1 MDGEEKNQNNTE
13 GLPYIL
19 EHVTGRP
26 YENRTP
32 KMVQQEF
39 LNNCG
44 GLVAN
49 TQENRK
55 SFVKNNPKIRYLVVG
70 MGLMASGK
78 TTGFKEARNYCRL
91 INASA
96 YNKPWESIDSGALSI
111 DELVTNNE
119 NYKTDV
125 AKIFTQEEFEEF
137 PDDRKPWTQYGWNQ
151 WRKPQKKRQF
161 LTQMVNAYN
170 TARQGREEW
179 YHYEDLKKISLKNLS
194 TAILEGKN
202 IEYETTGARF
212 DTLKTILQMIVET
225 TFNCKNKYVYIV
237 LGVLNLC
244 SIQESYDQQLCRFF
258 AKSKPFYQAILDG
271 EELPSAPRIGISVT
285 TQVQNELIYNNML
298 ALIKACNKQ
307 ITTDHAIFY
316 KGVCLGFGIDIL
328 LVSYN
333 PPRIERTQQN
343 EFNKLIATL
352 PLSVRSRQLIKS
364 TKSNKSILNNR
375 FYHNMVIYIL
385 EQLTSKSRFGKNPV
399 DFDAI
404 KCGSSSSF
412 QDVNIIIEEFF
423 QNSSEKQTA
432 IFKKV
437 RSNIQQAT
445 PSWTRSLKQ
454 GGKRRRRKKTKR
466 RRKRKGKKRK
476 TRRRRKRR

>member
-1 MDGEEKNQNNTE
+1 MEVKTPNQYILP

-19 EHVTGRP
+19 QHVTGRP

-32 KMVQQEF
+32 KMIQQEF

-70 MGLMASGK
+70 MGLMACGK
-78 TTGFKEARNYCRL
+78 TTGFKEARNYCKL

-111 DELVTNNE
+111 DHLVTNNE
-119 NYKTDV
+119 KFKADV
-125 AKIFTQEEFEEF
+125 ADIFTQYEENEKF
-137 PDDRKPWTQYGWNQ
+137 PADKKPWTQFGWNQ
-151 WRKPQKKRQF
+151 WRNAKEKQEF
-161 LTQMVNAYN
+161 LTQMANAYDATRKGEQEMEQN
-170 TARQGREEW
+170 AKQ
-179 YHYEDLKKISLKNLS
+179 ISLNNLR

-212 DTLKTILQMIVET
+212 DTLKSILQMIVET

-244 SIQESYDQQLCRFF
+244 SIQESFNQQLCRFF
-258 AKSKPFYQAILDG
+258 AKSQPFYQAILDG
-271 EELPSAPRIGISVT
+271 KALPSAPRIGISVT
-285 TQVQNELIYNNML
+285 TQIQNELIYSNML
-298 ALIKACNKQ
+298 ALIEACNKQ
-307 ITTDHAIFY
+307 ITTDPTIY
-316 KGVCLGFGIDIL
+316 KGACLGFGIDIL

-333 PPRIERTQQN
+333 PPRIEGTQQN
-343 EFNKLIATL
+343 KFNKLIATL

-364 TKSNKSILNNR
+364 TKSNKSILNNK

-385 EQLTSKSRFGKNPV
+385 EQLTHKARFGKNPV
-399 DFDAI
+399 DFAAI

-412 QDVNIIIEEFF
+412 QDVHLIIQEFL
-423 QNSSEKQTA
+423 QDSSKKQRA
-432 IFKKV
+432 IFENV
-437 RSNIQQAT
+437 RSTVRRVN

-466 RRKRKGKKRK
+466 RRKRKGQKRK

>member
-1 MDGEEKNQNNTE
+1 MEVKTPNQYILP

-19 EHVTGRP
+19 QHVTGRP

-32 KMVQQEF
+32 KMIQQEF

-70 MGLMASGK
+70 MGLMACGK
-78 TTGFKEARNYCRL
+78 TTGFKEARNYCKL

-111 DELVTNNE
+111 DHLVTNNE
-119 NYKTDV
+119 KFKADV
-125 AKIFTQEEFEEF
+125 AEIFRQYEENEEFTA
-137 PDDRKPWTQYGWNQ
+137 DKKPWTQFGWNQ
-151 WRKPQKKRQF
+151 WRNPKEKQQF
-161 LTQMVNAYN
+161 LTQMANAYDATRKGEQEMAQN
-170 TARQGREEW
+170 AKQ
-179 YHYEDLKKISLKNLS
+179 ISLNNLR

-212 DTLKTILQMIVET
+212 DTLKSILQMIVET

-244 SIQESYDQQLCRFF
+244 SIQESFNQQLCRFF
-258 AKSKPFYQAILDG
+258 AKSQPFYQAMIQG
-271 EELPSAPRIGISVT
+271 NPLPSAPRIGIAVT

-298 ALIKACNKQ
+298 ALIEACNKQ
-307 ITTDHAIFY
+307 IPTEPTIY
-316 KGVCLGFGIDIL
+316 KGACLGFGIDIL

-333 PPRIERTQQN
+333 PPRIEGTQQN
-343 EFNKLIATL
+343 KFNKLIATL

-364 TKSNKSILNNR
+364 TKSNKSILNTR
-375 FYHNMVIYIL
+375 FYHNMVMYIL
-385 EQLTSKSRFGKNPV
+385 KQLTNKSRFGKNPV
-399 DFDAI
+399 DFSAI

-412 QDVNIIIEEFF
+412 QDVHIIIDEFL
-423 QNSSEKQTA
+423 QDSSEKQKA
-432 IFKKV
+432 IFENV
-437 RSNIQQAT
+437 RSTVRRVN

-476 TRRRRKRR
+476 TRKRRKRR

>member
-1 MDGEEKNQNNTE
+1 MEVKTTNHQYILP

-19 EHVTGRP
+19 QHVTGRP

-32 KMVQQEF
+32 KMIQQEF

-70 MGLMASGK
+70 MGLMACGK
-78 TTGFKEARNYCRL
+78 TTGFKEARNYCKL

-111 DELVTNNE
+111 DHLVTNNE
-119 NYKTDV
+119 KFKADV
-125 AKIFTQEEFEEF
+125 AKFFRDLDENEEF
-137 PDDRKPWTQYGWNQ
+137 PDDSKPWTQFGWNQ
-151 WRKPQKKRQF
+151 WRNRKKKQQF
-161 LTQMVNAYN
+161 LTQMANAYDATRKGEQEMAQN
-170 TARQGREEW
+170 AKQ
-179 YHYEDLKKISLKNLS
+179 ISLNNLR

-212 DTLKTILQMIVET
+212 DTLKSILQMIVET

-244 SIQESYDQQLCRFF
+244 SIQESFNQQLCRFF
-258 AKSKPFYQAILDG
+258 AKSQPFYQAMIQG
-271 EELPSAPRIGISVT
+271 KPLPSAPRIGIAVT

-298 ALIKACNKQ
+298 ALIEACNKQ
-307 ITTDHAIFY
+307 ITTEPTIY
-316 KGVCLGFGIDIL
+316 KGACLGFGIDIL

-333 PPRIERTQQN
+333 PPRIEGTQQN
-343 EFNKLIATL
+343 KFNKLIATL
-352 PLSVRSRQLIKS
+352 PLSVRSKQLIKS
-364 TKSNKSILNNR
+364 TKSNKSILNTR
-375 FYHNMVIYIL
+375 FYHNMVMYIL
-385 EQLTSKSRFGKNPV
+385 RQLTNRARFGKNPV
-399 DFDAI
+399 DFSAI

-412 QDVNIIIEEFF
+412 QDVDIIIDEFL
-423 QNSSEKQTA
+423 QDSSEKQKP
-432 IFKKV
+432 IFENV
-437 RSNIQQAT
+437 RSTVRRVN

-476 TRRRRKRR
+476 TRRRKRR

>member
-1 MDGEEKNQNNTE
+1 MEVKTPNQYILP

-19 EHVTGRP
+19 QHVTGRP

-32 KMVQQEF
+32 KMIQQEF

-70 MGLMASGK
+70 MGLMACGK
-78 TTGFKEARNYCRL
+78 TTGFKEARNYCKL

-111 DELVTNNE
+111 DHLVTNNE
-119 NYKTDV
+119 KFKADV
-125 AKIFTQEEFEEF
+125 ADIFTQYEENEEFTA
-137 PDDRKPWTQYGWNQ
+137 DKKPWTQFGWNQ
-151 WRKPQKKRQF
+151 WRNPKEKQQF
-161 LTQMVNAYN
+161 LKQMANAYN
-170 TARQGREEW
+170 TVRKGEQEMAQNA
-179 YHYEDLKKISLKNLS
+179 KQISLNNLR

-212 DTLKTILQMIVET
+212 DTLKSILQMIVET

-244 SIQESYDQQLCRFF
+244 SIQESFNQQLCRFF
-258 AKSKPFYQAILDG
+258 AKSQPFYQAMMNRNP
-271 EELPSAPRIGISVT
+271 LPSAPRIGISVT

-298 ALIKACNKQ
+298 ALIEACNKQ
-307 ITTDHAIFY
+307 ITTDPTIY
-316 KGVCLGFGIDIL
+316 KGACLGFGIDIL

-333 PPRIERTQQN
+333 PPRIEGTQQN
-343 EFNKLIATL
+343 KFNKLIATL

-364 TKSNKSILNNR
+364 TKSNKSILNTR
-375 FYHNMVIYIL
+375 FYHNMVMYIL
-385 EQLTSKSRFGKNPV
+385 KQLTKNSRFGKNPV
-399 DFDAI
+399 DFSAI

-412 QDVNIIIEEFF
+412 QDVHIIIDEFL
-423 QNSSEKQTA
+423 QDSSEKQRA
-432 IFKKV
+432 IFENV
-437 RSNIQQAT
+437 RSTVRRVN

-476 TRRRRKRR
+476 TRKRRKRR

>member
-1 MDGEEKNQNNTE
+1 MEVKTTNHQYILP

-19 EHVTGRP
+19 QHVTGRP

-32 KMVQQEF
+32 KMIQQEF

-70 MGLMASGK
+70 MGLMACGK
-78 TTGFKEARNYCRL
+78 TTGFKEARNYCKL

-111 DELVTNNE
+111 DHLVTNNE
-119 NYKTDV
+119 SFKHAV
-125 AKIFTQEEFEEF
+125 ADIFTQYEKNEEF
-137 PDDRKPWTQYGWNQ
+137 PADRKPWTQFGWNQ
-151 WRKPQKKRQF
+151 WRNAKEKQQF
-161 LTQMVNAYN
+161 LTQMANAYDATRKGEQEMEQN
-170 TARQGREEW
+170 AKQ
-179 YHYEDLKKISLKNLS
+179 ISLNNLR

-212 DTLKTILQMIVET
+212 DTLKSILQMIVET

-244 SIQESYDQQLCRFF
+244 SIQESFNQQLCRFF
-258 AKSKPFYQAILDG
+258 AKSQSFYQAILDG
-271 EELPSAPRIGISVT
+271 KALPSAPRIGISVT

-307 ITTDHAIFY
+307 ITTDPTIY
-316 KGVCLGFGIDIL
+316 KGVCLGFGIDVL

-333 PPRIERTQQN
+333 PPRIDGTQQN
-343 EFNKLIATL
+343 KFNKLIATL

-375 FYHNMVIYIL
+375 FYHNMVMYIL
-385 EQLTSKSRFGKNPV
+385 NQLTNRSRFGKNPV
-399 DFDAI
+399 DFAAI
-404 KCGSSSSF
+404 SCGSSSSF
-412 QDVNIIIEEFF
+412 QDVQIIIDEFL
-423 QNSSEKQTA
+423 QDSSEKQKA
-432 IFKKV
+432 IFENV
-437 RSNIQQAT
+437 RSTVRRVN

>member
-1 MDGEEKNQNNTE
+1 MEAKTPNQYILP

-19 EHVTGRP
+19 QHVTGRP
-26 YENRTP
+26 YENRTQ
-32 KMVQQEF
+32 KMIQQEF

-44 GLVAN
+44 GLVAT

-70 MGLMASGK
+70 MGLMACGK
-78 TTGFKEARNYCRL
+78 STGFEQARNYCKL

-96 YNKPWESIDSGALSI
+96 YNKSWESIDSGALSI
-111 DELVTNNE
+111 DHLVTNNE
-119 NYKTDV
+119 NFKTAV
-125 AKIFTQEEFEEF
+125 ADIFTQKKFDEFLV
-137 PDDRKPWTQYGWNQ
+137 DRKPWTQFGWNQ
-151 WRKPQKKRQF
+151 WRKKQEKQQF
-161 LTQMVNAYN
+161 LTQMANAYN
-170 TARQGREEW
+170 TARKGEQEMAQNA
-179 YHYEDLKKISLKNLS
+179 KQISLNNLR

-212 DTLKTILQMIVET
+212 DTLKSILQMIVET

-244 SIQESYDQQLCRFF
+244 SIQESFNQQLCRFF
-258 AKSKPFYQAILDG
+258 AKSQPFYQAILDG
-271 EELPSAPRIGISVT
+271 KALPSAPRIGISVT

-307 ITTDHAIFY
+307 ITTDPTIY

-333 PPRIERTQQN
+333 PPRIEGTQQN
-343 EFNKLIATL
+343 KFNKLIATL

-364 TKSNKSILNNR
+364 AKSNKSILNNK

-385 EQLTSKSRFGKNPV
+385 EQLTNKSRFGKNPV
-399 DFDAI
+399 DFAAI
-404 KCGSSSSF
+404 NCNSTTSF
-412 QDVNIIIEEFF
+412 QDVHVIIKEFLDGF
-423 QNSSEKQTA
+423 ARSEKQKT

-437 RSNIQQAT
+437 RSNVKQVN

-454 GGKRRRRKKTKR
+454 GGKRYRRKKTKR

>member
-1 MDGEEKNQNNTE
+1 MD

-32 KMVQQEF
+32 KMIQQEF

-125 AKIFTQEEFEEF
+125 AKIFTQLDKKKKKDDDDDDDD
-137 PDDRKPWTQYGWNQ
+137 DDRKPWTQFGWNQ
-151 WRKPQKKRQF
+151 WRNPPEKQQF
-161 LTQMVNAYN
+161 LTQMTDAYN
-170 TARQGREEW
+170 IARQGREDW
-179 YHYEDLKKISLKNLS
+179 YWYQDAKKKYLDNLEA
-194 TAILEGKN
+194 AILEGKN

-212 DTLKTILQMIVET
+212 DTLKSILQMIVET
-225 TFNCKNKYVYIV
+225 TYNCKNKYVYIV

-244 SIQESYDQQLCRFF
+244 SIQESFNQQLCRFF

-271 EELPSAPRIGISVT
+271 KALPSAPRIGISVT

-298 ALIKACNKQ
+298 TLIKACNKQ
-307 ITTDHAIFY
+307 INTDNAIFY

-343 EFNKLIATL
+343 KFNKLIATL

-364 TKSNKSILNNR
+364 TKSNKSILNNI
-375 FYHNMVIYIL
+375 FYHDMVMYIL

-399 DFDAI
+399 DFAAI

-412 QDVNIIIEEFF
+412 QDVHLIIQEFL
-423 QNSSEKQTA
+423 QDSSEKQTA

-437 RSNIQQAT
+437 RSNIQQTT

>member
-1 MDGEEKNQNNTE
+1 MEAKTPNQYILP

-19 EHVTGRP
+19 QHVTGRP
-26 YENRTP
+26 YENRTQ
-32 KMVQQEF
+32 KMIQQEF

-70 MGLMASGK
+70 MGLMACGK
-78 TTGFKEARNYCRL
+78 STGFEQARNYCKL

-96 YNKPWESIDSGALSI
+96 YNKSWESIDSGALSI
-111 DELVTNNE
+111 DHLVTNNE
-119 NYKTDV
+119 KFKADV
-125 AKIFTQEEFEEF
+125 ADIFTQYEENEEFLV
-137 PDDRKPWTQYGWNQ
+137 DRKPWTQFGWNQ
-151 WRKPQKKRQF
+151 WRNAKEKQEF
-161 LTQMVNAYN
+161 LTQMANAYN
-170 TARQGREEW
+170 ATRKGEQEMAQNA
-179 YHYEDLKKISLKNLS
+179 KQISLNNLR

-212 DTLKTILQMIVET
+212 DTLKSILQMIVET
-225 TFNCKNKYVYIV
+225 IFNCKNKYVYIV

-244 SIQESYDQQLCRFF
+244 SIQESFNQQLCRFF
-258 AKSKPFYQAILDG
+258 AKSQPFYQAMMNG
-271 EELPSAPRIGISVT
+271 NPLPGAPRIGIAVT
-285 TQVQNELIYNNML
+285 TQVQNELIYSNML

-307 ITTDHAIFY
+307 ITTDPTIY
-316 KGVCLGFGIDIL
+316 KGACLGFGIDIL

-333 PPRIERTQQN
+333 PPRIEGTQQN
-343 EFNKLIATL
+343 QFNKLIATL
-352 PLSVRSRQLIKS
+352 PLSIRSRQLIKS

-375 FYHNMVIYIL
+375 FYHNMVMYIL
-385 EQLTSKSRFGKNPV
+385 NQLTNRARFGKNPV
-399 DFDAI
+399 DFAAI

-412 QDVNIIIEEFF
+412 QDVHLIIQEFL
-423 QNSSEKQTA
+423 QNSSEKQRA
-432 IFKKV
+432 IFENV
-437 RSNIQQAT
+437 RSTVRPVN

>member
-1 MDGEEKNQNNTE
+1 MD

-39 LNNCG
+39 VNNCG

-125 AKIFTQEEFEEF
+125 ENIFTQEKFEEF
-137 PDDRKPWTQYGWNQ
+137 HVDRKPWTQLGWNQ
-151 WRKPQKKRQF
+151 WRKKQEKREF
-161 LTQMVNAYN
+161 LTQMTNAYN
-170 TARQGREEW
+170 TARQGREDW
-179 YHYEDLKKISLKNLS
+179 YHYEDPKKISLKNLR

-212 DTLKTILQMIVET
+212 DTLKSILQMIVET

-244 SIQESYDQQLCRFF
+244 SIQESYNQQLCRFF
-258 AKSKPFYQAILDG
+258 AKSQPFYQAILDG
-271 EELPSAPRIGISVT
+271 KALPSAPRIGISVT

-307 ITTDHAIFY
+307 ITTDPTIY

-343 EFNKLIATL
+343 KFNKLIATL

-375 FYHNMVIYIL
+375 FYHNMVMYIL
-385 EQLTSKSRFGKNPV
+385 KQLTNKSRFGKNPV
-399 DFDAI
+399 DFAAI
-404 KCGSSSSF
+404 TCGSSSSF
-412 QDVNIIIEEFF
+412 QDVHLIIQEFLDGF
-423 QNSSEKQTA
+423 AHSKKQTA
-432 IFKKV
+432 IFENV

>member
-1 MDGEEKNQNNTE
+1 MEVKTPNQYILP

-19 EHVTGRP
+19 QHVTGRP

-32 KMVQQEF
+32 KMIQQEF

-70 MGLMASGK
+70 MGLMACGK
-78 TTGFKEARNYCRL
+78 TTGFKEARNYCKL

-111 DELVTNNE
+111 DHLVTNNE
-119 NYKTDV
+119 KFKADV
-125 AKIFTQEEFEEF
+125 ADIFTQYEENEKF
-137 PDDRKPWTQYGWNQ
+137 PADKKPWTQFGWNQ
-151 WRKPQKKRQF
+151 WRNRKEKQEF
-161 LTQMVNAYN
+161 LTQMANAYDATRKGEQEMKQN
-170 TARQGREEW
+170 AKQ
-179 YHYEDLKKISLKNLS
+179 ISLNNLR

-212 DTLKTILQMIVET
+212 DTLKSILQMIVET

-244 SIQESYDQQLCRFF
+244 SIQESFNQQLCRFF
-258 AKSKPFYQAILDG
+258 AKSQPFYQAILDG
-271 EELPSAPRIGISVT
+271 KALPSAPRIGISVT
-285 TQVQNELIYNNML
+285 TQIQNELIYSNML
-298 ALIKACNKQ
+298 ALIEACNKQ
-307 ITTDHAIFY
+307 ITTDPTIY
-316 KGVCLGFGIDIL
+316 KGACLGFGIDIL

-333 PPRIERTQQN
+333 PPRIEGTQQN
-343 EFNKLIATL
+343 KFNKLIATL

-364 TKSNKSILNNR
+364 TKSNKSILNTR
-375 FYHNMVIYIL
+375 FYHNMVMYIL
-385 EQLTSKSRFGKNPV
+385 KQLTKNSRFGKNPV
-399 DFDAI
+399 DFSAI

-412 QDVNIIIEEFF
+412 QDVQIIIDEFL
-423 QNSSEKQTA
+423 QDSSEKQKA
-432 IFKKV
+432 IFENV
-437 RSNIQQAT
+437 RSTVRRVN

-476 TRRRRKRR
+476 TRKRRKRR